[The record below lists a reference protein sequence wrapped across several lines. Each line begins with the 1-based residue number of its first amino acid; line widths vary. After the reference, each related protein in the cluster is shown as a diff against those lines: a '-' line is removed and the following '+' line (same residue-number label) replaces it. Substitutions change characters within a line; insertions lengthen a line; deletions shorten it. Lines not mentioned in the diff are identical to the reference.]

1 MSLRLKV
8 LLEGSAEAAA
18 ELYFSAIL
26 LYTLSLSLRAG
37 PLWTTVSVATAA
49 WLLLG
54 QDAAEM
60 AERTSWSMNVSVCV
74 FVEECCQA
82 WSDTMPMELSAL
94 PRPVFI
100 TFNNPP
106 SCLMKHMRRG
116 HF

>member
-18 ELYFSAIL
+18 ELYFSAHTPL
-26 LYTLSLSLRAG
+26 STLSLSLRAG

-82 WSDTMPMELSAL
+82 WKGTMLMELSAMS
-94 PRPVFI
+94 RPVFI
-100 TFNNPP
+100 TLNGPP
-106 SCLMKHMRRG
+106 SCLR
-116 HF
+116 